1 MRFELIKTMISK
13 TLPVK
18 LLCRVCQVSR
28 SGYYAWL
35 KRPESRRKKEND
47 VLMTQIKH
55 IHSES
60 RGTYGLPR
68 IKEKLKSLGNYCGKT
83 RIGRLMKKAHISG
96 INKRRFKIKTTN
108 SNHSHPIAPRVF
120 KTEEHMTHPVKQN
133 QVWASDISYIPT
145 DEGFLFLAMYLD
157 LFTRKLVGFATDDHM
172 RTELILS
179 ALNMALSRQALIT
192 GNLVN
197 HSDRGVQYASDLYRF
212 KLQSL
217 GVIASMSRKGN
228 CYDNAF
234 AESFFATL
242 KKELIYRNRFKTKE
256 EAKKAIFEYI
266 EVWYNRKRIHSSI
279 GYMTPVQFEES
290 LAA

>member
-1 MRFELIKTMISK
+1 MRFQLVKAMISEK
-13 TLPVK
+13 LSIK
-18 LLCRVCQVSR
+18 LLCWVCRVSR

-35 KRPESRRKKEND
+35 KRPESERKKEND
-47 VLMTQIKH
+47 ALMTQITQ
-55 IHSES
+55 IHTES

-68 IKEKLKSLGNYCGKT
+68 IKEKLKSLGLQCGKT
-83 RIGRLMKKAHISG
+83 RIGRLMKKAQISG
-96 INKRRFKIKTTN
+96 VNKRRFKIKTTD
-108 SNHSHPIAPRVF
+108 SNHSNPIAPRVF
-120 KTEEHMTHPVKQN
+120 KTEEQITHPLKPN

-179 ALNMALSRQALIT
+179 ALQMALGRQALIK
-192 GNLVN
+192 GELVN
-197 HSDRGVQYASDLYRF
+197 HSDRGSQYASDVYRS
-212 KLQSL
+212 KLESL
-217 GVIASMSRKGN
+217 EVIASMSRRGN

-266 EVWYNRKRIHSSI
+266 EVWYNKQRIHSSI